1 VEAARLAP
9 LHGVEPQRSRIAAL
23 GHDLVRH
30 KRGDE
35 LLQLTRDYSIET
47 DEVERATPILVH
59 GPVAARMLGRD
70 YGFADAEVLAGIDC
84 HTTARRDMAP
94 VEKVLF
100 IADKCE
106 PEKLQ
111 SWPACRE
118 VLDLA
123 QTDLDAALLRFLD
136 LHFEQAVRKGWT
148 VHQRSLEARN
158 QLLLR
163 SSSNK

>member
-1 VEAARLAP
+1 VRLAP
-9 LHGVEPQRSRIAAL
+9 LHCVDPQRARISAL

-30 KRGDE
+30 KSGDE
-35 LLQLTRDYSIET
+35 LLKLTRHYSIAT

-59 GPVAARMLGRD
+59 GPVAARMLYRE
-70 YGFADAEVLAGIDC
+70 YGLLDPEVLEGIDC
-84 HTTARRDMAP
+84 HTTARANMAP

-100 IADKCE
+100 IADKVE
-106 PEKLQ
+106 PEKLRY
-111 SWPACRE
+111 WPECRE

-136 LHFEQAVRKGWT
+136 LHFEQAVRKRWT
-148 VHQRSLEARN
+148 IHQRSLDARN

-163 SSSNK
+163 GNR